1 MKQIVILGGG
11 TAGSIVSNR
20 LYRQLPK
27 NEYQITVVDRDDNHH
42 YQPGYLFVPFGMYKP
57 RTVVKKRSRFL
68 PSGVRFVVDNIK
80 KVDPVA
86 KTVELEKETIPYH
99 YLIIATGC
107 TIRPDQVPGMSDPK
121 VWRKS
126 VFDFYTL
133 SGSGRLHQA
142 LKNFERGHLVVHIS
156 EMPIKCPVAPL
167 EFTLLADW
175 YLFMRRRRYDVD
187 ITFVT
192 PLDGAFTKPVAKAE
206 LGDLLRKR
214 DIEIE
219 TDFNV
224 EKIDP
229 DTKTLVGYDGR
240 EIPFDLLV
248 TIPPVMGQQYVADS
262 GLGDESNY
270 IPIDKHTLQSDK
282 YPDIFV
288 LGDAG
293 NLPTSKAGAV
303 VHFQSE
309 SFIPNFINYINGRP
323 MTESFDGHANCFIE
337 SGFNKALLLDF
348 NYDVQPVTGKFPL
361 PYVGPLRLLRESR
374 LNHLGKL
381 AFYVL
386 YWGFLARGLPLPF
399 PRDMSK
405 AGKDFRK
412 WGLQPDGVTPIP
424 AEKPAP
430 VEAEPEVKIPIVR
443 VVGSAPLTTETTTR
457 PGNMPTNTTKGDR
470 IPVVHEVNGKPIDV
484 TDEGFMTRKDQWNE
498 EVAEALAK
506 ALHIELDDQ
515 AWSVIHFVRQDF
527 EERSVS
533 PTLGRISKAG
543 GFDVKSLFAIF
554 GTKPAKKLAYIAG
567 APKPVGCV

>member
-11 TAGSIVSNR
+11 TAGSIVANR
-20 LYRQLPK
+20 LHRELPAD
-27 NEYQITVVDRDDNHH
+27 EYQLTLVDRDNHHH

-68 PSGVRFVVDNIK
+68 PRGVRFILDSIEK
-80 KVDPVA
+80 IDPQQ
-86 KTVELEKETIPYH
+86 KTVTLSKETIPYD

-107 TIRPDQVPGMSDPK
+107 AIRPDQVPGMSDER

-133 SGSGRLHQA
+133 SGSGRLHHA
-142 LKNFERGHLVVHIS
+142 LRKFERGHLVVHIS

-175 YLFMRRRRYDVD
+175 YLFMRRRRLDVD

-224 EKIDP
+224 ERIDP
-229 DTKTLVGYDGR
+229 KKKLLIGYDGR

-248 TIPPVMGQQYVADS
+248 TVPPIMGQRYVADS
-262 GLGDESNY
+262 GMGDESNF
-270 IPIDKHTLQSDK
+270 IPVDKHTLQSVE

-288 LGDAG
+288 LGDAA

-303 VHFQSE
+303 IHFQSE
-309 SFIPNFINYINGRP
+309 SFIPNFLNYLKGLP
-323 MTESFDGHANCFIE
+323 MEESFDGHANCFIE
-337 SGFNKALLLDF
+337 SGFHKALLLDF
-348 NYDVQPVTGKFPL
+348 NYDIQPVTGTFPF
-361 PYVGPLRLLRESR
+361 PFVGPLKLLKESR

-381 AFYVL
+381 AFYLL
-386 YWGFLARGLPLPF
+386 YWGFLVRGLPLPF
-399 PRDMSK
+399 PRDLPK

-412 WGLQPDGVTPIP
+412 WGLMPDGVTPLP
-424 AEKPAP
+424 AENTPPPKPA
-430 VEAEPEVKIPIVR
+430 PEVKIPHVR
-443 VVGSAPLTTETTTR
+443 VIGSTSSSIPST
-457 PGNMPTNTTKGDR
+457 PSTKVKAATSANAQR
-470 IPVVHEVNGKPIDV
+470 IPVIREVNGKSLDV
-484 TDEGFMTRKDQWNE
+484 TEEGFMTNKDQWNE
-498 EVAEALAK
+498 EVATALAA
-506 ALHIELDDQ
+506 ALNISLDDV
-515 AWSVIHFVRQDF
+515 AWSIVHFVRNDF
-527 EERSVS
+527 EQRSVS
-533 PTLGRISKAG
+533 PTLGRISKVG
-543 GFDVKSLFAIF
+543 GFDVKTIFAIF

>member
-20 LYRQLPK
+20 LYRELPK
-27 NEYQITVVDRDDNHH
+27 DEYAITVVDRDDNHH

-57 RTVVKKRSRFL
+57 RTVVKQRSRFF
-68 PSGVRFVVDNIK
+68 PSGVRFIMDTIK

-86 KTVELEKETIPYH
+86 KTVELGRETIPYH

-126 VFDFYTL
+126 VYDFYTL
-133 SGSGRLHQA
+133 GGAGRLHQA
-142 LKNFERGHLVVHIS
+142 LKKFDRGHLVVHIS

-175 YLFMRRRRYDVD
+175 FFFMRRRRLDID
-187 ITFVT
+187 ITYVT

-214 DIEIE
+214 DIELE

-224 EKIDP
+224 ERIDP
-229 DTKTLVGYDGR
+229 DNKIMVGYDGR

-248 TIPPVMGQQYVADS
+248 TIPPVMGQQYIADS
-262 GLGDESNY
+262 GLGDESNFV
-270 IPIDKHTLQSDK
+270 PVDMHTMQSLEH
-282 YPDIFV
+282 PDIFV

-293 NLPTSKAGAV
+293 NFPTSKAGAV
-303 VHFQSE
+303 VHFQSD
-309 SFIPNFINYINGRP
+309 SFVPNFINYLNGKP

-337 SGFNKALLLDF
+337 SGFHKALLLDF
-348 NYDVQPVTGKFPL
+348 NYEVQPVTGKFPF
-361 PYVGPLRLLRESR
+361 PYVGPLRLLGESH

-381 AFYVL
+381 AFYL
-386 YWGFLARGLPLPF
+386 MYWWFLVRGLPLPF
-399 PRDMSK
+399 PKDMSK
-405 AGKDFRK
+405 MGKEFKK
-412 WGLQPDGVTPIP
+412 WGLQGDGVTPLP
-424 AEKPAP
+424 KENPAP
-430 VEAEPEVKIPIVR
+430 VELPPEVKIPQIKVA
-443 VVGSAPLTTETTTR
+443 GSAPVVAQTQAK
-457 PGNMPTNTTKGDR
+457 PSSGPTNTTKGDR
-470 IPVVHEVNGKPIDV
+470 IPVLHEVNGKPIDV
-484 TDEGFMTRKDQWNE
+484 TEEGFMTNPDQWNDD
-498 EVAEALAK
+498 VAEGLAA
-506 ALHIELDDQ
+506 ALHIELDDI
-515 AWSVIHFVRQDF
+515 AWSVIRFVRQDF

-543 GFDVKSLFAIF
+543 GFDVKTLFAIF